1 MSKRKSIENPEVPGL
16 EQNLPPPLPPVSPE
30 KTPEIPAPANLLLE
44 NQPILQQVNS
54 SIILNP
60 SAQIN
65 CNESQPIPHIMPP
78 LPYMSPAVPQPPV
91 GQMMPWWVPIDA
103 DSTSVYPQWSENQN
117 KVFASEVTNDSGTV
131 HFKRKIEQVDP
142 AKDAEK
148 VASAQSE
155 LSALMKPLRCDLCNA
170 VMNSTLQAKLHY
182 EGKPHQKKVS
192 MFLNQSVKKLKTDEG
207 PITTTSS
214 DWSSYCDICKT
225 WFTSQADAS
234 QHYAGKKH
242 IRATTG
248 APKKNPKKG
257 STPPVQVDPTGRFG
271 IGMGFQLEPQGP
283 SIAAETM
290 EPVRPLIPQLPAPQL
305 YNPVATTFSAALRCD
320 LCGVTANRLEQLE
333 THRRGTRHQ
342 KMLRLNGMIPAETNT
357 PSEHVSTT
365 TTTID
370 YSICRTPSGSY
381 YCAPCD
387 KSFTSENSFAQH
399 VESKKHKNQVNPK
412 QPANQSQQRLSNQ
425 DKYKKH
431 KL

>member
-1 MSKRKSIENPEVPGL
+1 MSTRKSIENPEVPGL
-16 EQNLPPPLPPVSPE
+16 EENLPPPLPPLPPE
-30 KTPEIPAPANLLLE
+30 KIAEPPIPAGLPSE
-44 NQPILQQVNS
+44 NKAIVPQVNPPIIPNIPPQMNPHDLPS
-54 SIILNP
+54 S
-60 SAQIN
+60 
-65 CNESQPIPHIMPP
+65 HVMPP
-78 LPYMSPAVPQPPV
+78 LPYMPPPVPQPPV
-91 GQMMPWWVPIDA
+91 GQMVPWWVPIDA
-103 DSTSVYPQWSENQN
+103 DSTGIYSQWSENQTET
-117 KVFASEVTNDSGTV
+117 FAPEINNESGATN
-131 HFKRKIEQVDP
+131 FKRKAEQVDP

-214 DWSSYCDICKT
+214 DWSSYCDVCKT

-242 IRATTG
+242 LRATTG
-248 APKKNPKKG
+248 APKKKSPKKG
-257 STPPVQVDPTGRFG
+257 SVPPVPVDPTGRFG
-271 IGMGFQLEPQGP
+271 IGAGFQLEAQGP
-283 SIAAETM
+283 SIVPEAVES
-290 EPVRPLIPQLPAPQL
+290 VVPLIPNLPNSQM
-305 YNPVATTFSAALRCD
+305 YNPAATTYSGALRCD

-333 THRRGTRHQ
+333 THKRGIRHQ
-342 KMLRLNGMIPAETNT
+342 KMLRLNGVIPTETVT
-357 PSEHVSTT
+357 PTEHVVTA
-365 TTTID
+365 TTID

-412 QPANQSQQRLSNQ
+412 PAGTQAQKLSSQ
-425 DKYKKH
+425 DKHKKH
-431 KL
+431 K